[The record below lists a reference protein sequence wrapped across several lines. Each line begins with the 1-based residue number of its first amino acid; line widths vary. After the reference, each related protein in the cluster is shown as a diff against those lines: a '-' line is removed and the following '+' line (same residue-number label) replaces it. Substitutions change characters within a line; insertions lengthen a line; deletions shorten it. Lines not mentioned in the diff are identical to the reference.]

1 MTAET
6 PPETPPEKLPEQ
18 PIVRAG
24 FVALVGAPNAG
35 KSTLLNQLAGERLS
49 IVHRKAQTTRSRFR
63 AIIKHRDC
71 QFIMVDT
78 PGIFKPRDRFD
89 EAMVDNALSAAA
101 DADTVWLVI
110 DAAAKNSIAIIT
122 QLMEKLQK
130 ISTIKKTAILLNKV
144 DRIDKER
151 LLPLIEK
158 IKEYNGKIFM
168 ISALNGDGCTDLLD
182 DAYAE
187 MPKSE
192 ALYPDDILTDSP
204 LRMMAAEIT
213 RLHIFER
220 MHQEIPYQVAVETA
234 SWETRDD
241 GSVKI
246 DQMIYVGRESFKKM
260 ILGRQGQKI
269 KEISMAARTEIAILT
284 GCKVHLMLRVKYK
297 ENWRQL
303 KEFRVIQGLE

>member
-1 MTAET
+1 MNAET
-6 PPETPPEKLPEQ
+6 PPEQ
-18 PIVRAG
+18 AIARAG

-89 EAMVDNALSAAA
+89 EAMVENAIGAAA

-110 DAAAKNSIAIIT
+110 DAAAKNAIAIIT

-168 ISALNGDGCTDLLD
+168 ISALKGDGCTDLLD

-187 MPKSE
+187 MPPSE

-234 SWETRDD
+234 AWEARDD

>member
-1 MTAET
+1 MT
-6 PPETPPEKLPEQ
+6 
-18 PIVRAG
+18 
-24 FVALVGAPNAG
+24 
-35 KSTLLNQLAGERLS
+35 
-49 IVHRKAQTTRSRFR
+49 
-63 AIIKHRDC
+63 
-71 QFIMVDT
+71 
-78 PGIFKPRDRFD
+78 
-89 EAMVDNALSAAA
+89 
-101 DADTVWLVI
+101 
-110 DAAAKNSIAIIT
+110 
-122 QLMEKLQK
+122 
-130 ISTIKKTAILLNKV
+130 
-144 DRIDKER
+144 
-151 LLPLIEK
+151 
-158 IKEYNGKIFM
+158 GKIFM
-168 ISALNGDGCTDLLD
+168 ISALKGDGCTDLLD

-187 MPKSE
+187 MPPSE

-234 SWETRDD
+234 AWETRDD

-269 KEISMAARTEIAILT
+269 KEISMAARAEIAILA
-284 GCKVHLMLRVKYK
+284 GCKVHLMLRVKYQ

>member
-1 MTAET
+1 M
-6 PPETPPEKLPEQ
+6 
-18 PIVRAG
+18 
-24 FVALVGAPNAG
+24 ALVGAPNAG

-89 EAMVDNALSAAA
+89 EAMVENAISAAA

-110 DAAAKNSIAIIT
+110 DAAAKNAITIIT

-158 IKEYNGKIFM
+158 IRE
-168 ISALNGDGCTDLLD
+168 
-182 DAYAE
+182 YAE
-187 MPKSE
+187 
-192 ALYPDDILTDSP
+192 
-204 LRMMAAEIT
+204 
-213 RLHIFER
+213 
-220 MHQEIPYQVAVETA
+220 
-234 SWETRDD
+234 
-241 GSVKI
+241 
-246 DQMIYVGRESFKKM
+246 
-260 ILGRQGQKI
+260 
-269 KEISMAARTEIAILT
+269 
-284 GCKVHLMLRVKYK
+284 
-297 ENWRQL
+297 ENDW
-303 KEFRVIQGLE
+303 

>member
-1 MTAET
+1 MN
-6 PPETPPEKLPEQ
+6 PEKPLEKLPEKT
-18 PIVRAG
+18 ITRAG

-63 AIIKHRDC
+63 AIIRHKDC

-89 EAMVDNALSAAA
+89 EAMVDNALAAAA

-110 DAAAKNSIAIIT
+110 DAAAKNANDMIT
-122 QLMEKLQK
+122 HLMEKLQK
-130 ISTIKKTAILLNKV
+130 SQKTSKTAILLNKV
-144 DRIDKER
+144 DRIDKEK

-158 IKEYNGKIFM
+158 IKKYTEENNGKIFM
-168 ISALNGDGCTDLLD
+168 ISALEGDGCTDLLD
-182 DAYAE
+182 DAYGE
-187 MPKSE
+187 MPLSE
-192 ALYPDDILTDSP
+192 ALYPTDILTDSP

-213 RLHIFER
+213 RLHVFER
-220 MHQEIPYQVAVETA
+220 MHQEIPYQIAVETV

-246 DQMIYVGRESFKKM
+246 EQTLFVGRESFKKM
-260 ILGRQGQKI
+260 ILGKKGQKI
-269 KEISMAARTEIAILT
+269 KEISMAARGEIEILA
-284 GCKVHLMLRVKYK
+284 GCKVHLMLRVKYQ

>member
-1 MTAET
+1 MN
-6 PPETPPEKLPEQ
+6 PETPPEKHPET
-18 PIVRAG
+18 PIARAG

-63 AIIKHRDC
+63 AIIRHKDC

-89 EAMVDNALSAAA
+89 EAMVDNALAAAA

-110 DAAAKNSIAIIT
+110 DAAAKNANDMT
-122 QLMEKLQK
+122 THLMEKLQK
-130 ISTIKKTAILLNKV
+130 SQKTSKKAILLNKV
-144 DRIDKER
+144 DRIAKEK

-158 IKEYNGKIFM
+158 IKKYDGKIFM
-168 ISALNGDGCTDLLD
+168 ISALQGDGCTDLLD
-182 DAYAE
+182 DAYDE
-187 MPKSE
+187 MPLSE
-192 ALYPDDILTDSP
+192 ALYPTDILTDSP

-220 MHQEIPYQVAVETA
+220 MHQEIPYQIAVETA
-234 SWETRDD
+234 TWETRDD

-246 DQMIYVGRESFKKM
+246 EQTLFVGRESFKKM
-260 ILGRQGQKI
+260 ILGKKGQKI
-269 KEISMAARTEIAILT
+269 KEISMAARGEIEILA
-284 GCKVHLMLRVKYK
+284 GCKVHLMLRVKFQ